1 MKTLRLRMRSWS
13 GSHHW
18 HQRVRSGTALR
29 TSWGLP
35 REDSMSGVGPWRG
48 HVRSLSR
55 SFSFS
60 RAFTLQ
66 RALGSAERF
75 HFKEGM

>member
-1 MKTLRLRMRSWS
+1 MKTLYVRLRSWS

-18 HQRVRSGTALR
+18 YQRVRSGTALR
-29 TSWGLP
+29 TSWGLS

-48 HVRSLSR
+48 HVRSLSH

-60 RAFTLQ
+60 RTFFLQ
-66 RALGSAERF
+66 QALGSADRS